1 MVRLL
6 ARILGVCVTI
16 AVVLG
21 CILAAWFFL
30 YSADLPD
37 ISGLRRYAPKQATL
51 MSVPCSRGES
61 TAIPYDAIGYN
72 LRAALT
78 SAEANVRPDQAGL
91 SMQIARMTYCEP
103 SRMLERDLKEARIAA
118 QVNLRYS
125 RDELLTI
132 YANRVW
138 FGDNQV
144 GVEAASQYYF
154 GKEPNQLDIGEA
166 ALLAGLVKAP
176 SVYSPYKNPDR
187 ALLRRNE
194 VIDAMA
200 QDHVITDDQGKA
212 AKATSLGV
220 AMR

>member
-1 MVRLL
+1 MHFG
-6 ARILGVCVTI
+6 GVV
-16 AVVLG
+16 
-21 CILAAWFFL
+21 FF

-37 ISGLRRYAPKQATL
+37 LGALRRYAPRQATRV
-51 MSVPCSRGES
+51 SAPCSRAES
-61 TAIPYDAIGYN
+61 IAIPYNAIGYN

-78 SAEANVRPDQAGL
+78 SAEAKVRPDQAGL
-91 SMQIARMTYCEP
+91 STQIARMTFCEP
-103 SRMLERDLKEARIAA
+103 SRMLERDLKEARMAA
-118 QVNLRYS
+118 QVKLRYS

-132 YANRVW
+132 YANLAW

-154 GKEPNQLDIGEA
+154 GKEPSQLDIGEA

-176 SVYSPYKNPDR
+176 SAYSPYKHPER

-194 VIDAMA
+194 VIDALV
-200 QDHVITDDQGKA
+200 QDHVITTDQGKA

-220 AMR
+220 DERIPARR